1 MFVTEVLRL
10 MGAEAR
16 KLMCISA
23 LMDFTMA
30 LPDVTQLIT
39 LHLTIYHKICK
50 NSSISFSYPGTHNRQ
65 RAPVYEL
72 HFQPYNQ

>member
-10 MGAEAR
+10 MEAEAR
-16 KLMCISA
+16 KLMCISV

-39 LHLTIYHKICK
+39 LHILY
-50 NSSISFSYPGTHNRQ
+50 
-65 RAPVYEL
+65 L
-72 HFQPYNQ
+72 

>member
-16 KLMCISA
+16 KLMCISV

-39 LHLTIYHKICK
+39 LHILY
-50 NSSISFSYPGTHNRQ
+50 
-65 RAPVYEL
+65 L
-72 HFQPYNQ
+72 